1 MGVEDEGGVCGIV
14 VGRGVSEIG
23 VGDIPKCLLAA
34 LLPSTHLLP
43 SVPTVLPADISQ

>member
-23 VGDIPKCLLAA
+23 LGDIPKCLLAA
-34 LLPSTHLLP
+34 LLPSTH
-43 SVPTVLPADISQ
+43 VPTVLPADISR